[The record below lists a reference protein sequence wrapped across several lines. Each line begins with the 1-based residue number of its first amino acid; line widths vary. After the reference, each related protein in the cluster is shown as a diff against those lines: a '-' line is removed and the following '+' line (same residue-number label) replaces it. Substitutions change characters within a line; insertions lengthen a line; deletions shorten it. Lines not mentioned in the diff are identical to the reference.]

1 MTKVIVRPT
10 VPAVAIAA
18 SPIRIPPMLILGL
31 VRSFVAV
38 NEDKFASPRM
48 SHTQPKPGFTLVE
61 LLVVIAIIGILVALL
76 LPAVQSAREAARRM
90 QCTNNQKQ
98 LALALHNYHSAL
110 LCFPA
115 GQYVEIDSGSPDNW
129 VRYSWFP
136 GILPYVEQQALA
148 DVYQAHYSRN
158 PRSGGLSYTDLPS
171 KEVPVPGF
179 MCPSDPANPKVT
191 NGSSSTNAQGF
202 HGNYMLNG
210 GNDFFNPG
218 GAANSAKLNGV
229 FFVASNTNFGDIR
242 DGTTNTLFSS
252 EILLVKD
259 GAVGSGSEDIRGRY
273 HNVRHAGALFSTKYA
288 PNTTQPDRHNYCIN
302 TVKQAPCTASGTD
315 VIVSPRS
322 NHQGGVVASL
332 ADGSV
337 RFLSDNID
345 NLIFRAIGSR
355 AGGETITSEF

>member
-1 MTKVIVRPT
+1 MP
-10 VPAVAIAA
+10 PAELNYRRRRATLRLPHRTA
-18 SPIRIPPMLILGL
+18 
-31 VRSFVAV
+31 
-38 NEDKFASPRM
+38 FALP
-48 SHTQPKPGFTLVE
+48 QLKQAFTLVE

-98 LALALHNYHSAL
+98 VALALHNYHSAA

-115 GQYVEIDSGSPDNW
+115 GQYIQIDATAPDDW
-129 VRYSWFP
+129 VRWSWFA
-136 GILPYVEQQALA
+136 GIMPYVEQQALGDA
-148 DVYQAHYSRN
+148 FAKHYSSARTG
-158 PRSGGLSYTDLPS
+158 SYSYTNLPF
-171 KEVPVPGF
+171 KETVVPGF
-179 MCPSDPANPKVT
+179 MCPSDPANPKFS
-191 NGSSSTNAQGF
+191 NGSSATNSQGF

-210 GNDFFNPG
+210 GNDFFNAG
-218 GAANSAKLNGV
+218 GNANSANLNGV
-229 FFVASNTNFGDIR
+229 FYVGSNNSFGDIR

-273 HNVRHAGALFSTKYA
+273 HNVRHAGALVSTKYA

-302 TVKQAPCTASGTD
+302 TVKQAPCTSSGTD

-345 NLIFRAIGSR
+345 NVIFRAIGSR
-355 AGGETITSEF
+355 SGGETISGGF